1 MGGLALRVEAVVTL
15 SPRQLEIVTLIGRD
29 GDPSMTVAGKLG
41 IAMSTLESHIARI
54 QAKYPS
60 DKSPREAI
68 AELYWRV
75 VATHDV

>member
-1 MGGLALRVEAVVTL
+1 MTL

-29 GDPSMTVAGKLG
+29 GVSSKLVASELG
-41 IAMSTLESHIARI
+41 ITKSTLESHMARI

-75 VATHDV
+75 VAAHDVSGRVV